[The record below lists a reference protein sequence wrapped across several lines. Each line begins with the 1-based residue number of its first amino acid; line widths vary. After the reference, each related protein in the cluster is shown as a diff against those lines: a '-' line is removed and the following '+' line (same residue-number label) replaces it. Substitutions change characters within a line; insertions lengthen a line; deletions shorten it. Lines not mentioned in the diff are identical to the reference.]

1 MRRERGL
8 LRLYVAGPG
17 PRTEAALQ
25 SIRSA
30 CARSHPFRYEVEIVD
45 LSEHDDAGRQA
56 AVVVTPTLVRVHPGP
71 ERRWIGD
78 FAVPDEV
85 ALALE
90 AADA

>member
-1 MRRERGL
+1 MKRDRGL

-25 SIRSA
+25 SVRSA
-30 CARSHPFRYEVEIVD
+30 CARPHPVRYEVEIVD
-45 LSEHDDAGRQA
+45 LSEQPDAAEHAG
-56 AVVVTPTLVRVHPGP
+56 VVVTPTLVRVQPGP

-78 FAVPDEV
+78 FAVADDV

-90 AADA
+90 SADV

>member
-1 MRRERGL
+1 MKRDRGL

-30 CARSHPFRYEVEIVD
+30 CDRSHRGRYEVEVVD
-45 LSEHDDAGRQA
+45 LAERPDAGGQA
-56 AVVVTPTLVRVHPGP
+56 GVIVTPTLVRVRPGP

-78 FAVPDEV
+78 FAMADDV
-85 ALALE
+85 ALALGS
-90 AADA
+90 DDV